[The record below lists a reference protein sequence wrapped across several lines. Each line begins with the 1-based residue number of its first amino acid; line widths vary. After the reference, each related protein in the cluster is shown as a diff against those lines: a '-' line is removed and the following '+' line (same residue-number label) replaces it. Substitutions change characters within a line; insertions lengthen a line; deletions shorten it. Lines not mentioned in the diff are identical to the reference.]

1 MGPKVHKK
9 GVLVEKNISPPS
21 IFEARCL
28 GLEKIVVAVESYNIT
43 MIALY
48 IIRLSIAVQPD
59 C

>member
-9 GVLVEKNISPPS
+9 GVLVD
-21 IFEARCL
+21 EARCL

-48 IIRLSIAVQPD
+48 IIRLSIAAQPD